1 MLSFFIEKEKNKKI
15 LNLDVSLIQRN
26 PNQPRKIFDDEA
38 LLELSNSIKEY
49 GVMQPINVRKINDKY
64 ELISGERR
72 LLATKLAGIKKIPAI
87 VSEISDSD
95 SAAMALT
102 ENIQRQN
109 LNFIEEAYA
118 FVSIMSE
125 YKMTQEELAKKIG
138 KTQSTVANKVR
149 ILRLSDDM
157 INKILENKLT
167 ERHARA
173 ILKIS
178 DHKLQ
183 EEVLDKIIQDKLN
196 VDESEKLIEKTLQD
210 RAVCAN
216 IKRNTSKI
224 RYVLKDV
231 KIFTNTIKKSVEIMK
246 KSGIMA
252 TYAVVKNEDEYQIN
266 INIPLTK

>member
-1 MLSFFIEKEKNKKI
+1 MLSFFIEREKDKKI
-15 LNLDVSLIQRN
+15 VNLDVEEITRN
-26 PNQPRKIFDDEA
+26 PNQPRKIFDEA
-38 LLELSNSIKEY
+38 ALVELSNSIKEY
-49 GVMQPINVRKINDKY
+49 GVMQPINVRKINDRY

-72 LLATKLAGIKKIPAI
+72 LLASKLAGIKTIPAI
-87 VSEISDSD
+87 VSKISDTD

-118 FVSIMSE
+118 FVSVMSE
-125 YKMTQEELAKKIG
+125 YNITQEELAKKIG

-149 ILRLSDDM
+149 ILRLSDSM

-173 ILKIS
+173 ILKIT
-178 DHKLQ
+178 DDKLQ
-183 EEVLDKIIQDKLN
+183 DQVLDKIIKNKLN
-196 VDESEKLIEKTLQD
+196 VDESEKLIKKILSNDKKPRT
-210 RAVCAN
+210 
-216 IKRNTSKI
+216 KI
-224 RYVLKDV
+224 RYIVKDV

-252 TYAVVKNEDEYQIN
+252 TYAVLQKDNEYEIN
-266 INIPLTK
+266 IRIPVNTD